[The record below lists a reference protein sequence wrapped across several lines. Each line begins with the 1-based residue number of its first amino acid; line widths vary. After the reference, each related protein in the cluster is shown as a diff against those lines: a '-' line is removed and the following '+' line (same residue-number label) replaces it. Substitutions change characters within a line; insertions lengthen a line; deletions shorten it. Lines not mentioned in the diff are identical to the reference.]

1 MNIRTKYA
9 IGQIVYLIT
18 DMYQLERMVTTI
30 KIEAGGTIIY
40 NLSCGV
46 EDTAHYEC
54 EVTDMKNII
63 KALGIHGN

>member
-1 MNIRTKYA
+1 
-9 IGQIVYLIT
+9 
-18 DMYQLERMVTTI
+18 MVTTI

-46 EDTAHYEC
+46 EDTAHYKC